1 MGERLRSSL
10 LREKERE
17 REGADREHDRVISS
31 GEARL
36 RLDPAIRDVS
46 KFCLVNFLLPQ
57 LQSLGLT

>member
-1 MGERLRSSL
+1 M

>member
-1 MGERLRSSL
+1 M

-17 REGADREHDRVISS
+17 REGADKEHDRVISS
-31 GEARL
+31 GEAHL

-46 KFCLVNFLLPQ
+46 KFRLVNLPLPQ